1 MFPPRGRRLAG
12 RRAVTIRA
20 RQLGLYRPLNSRNG
34 VKNAKLYH
42 HRERASH
49 PSFRFRRPRCGAIP
63 GSLRGHSN
71 ISRRPYNISRRRNML
86 TPMSELCL
94 RARPVAGV
102 PRGRARLLVRSAQ
115 AEDRLMMLR
124 LHVSA
129 EVGRLA
135 RRRVKVRAGERI
147 ASDDAAIPDP
157 TQHLEAADKPS

>member
-1 MFPPRGRRLAG
+1 MLNYIIIANKHPTRVFDLDVLAAG
-12 RRAVTIRA
+12 
-20 RQLGLYRPLNSRNG
+20 
-34 VKNAKLYH
+34 
-42 HRERASH
+42 
-49 PSFRFRRPRCGAIP
+49 PS
-63 GSLRGHSN
+63 RGHSN

-86 TPMSELCL
+86 TLMSELCL
-94 RARPVAGV
+94 RV

>member
-1 MFPPRGRRLAG
+1 
-12 RRAVTIRA
+12 
-20 RQLGLYRPLNSRNG
+20 
-34 VKNAKLYH
+34 
-42 HRERASH
+42 
-49 PSFRFRRPRCGAIP
+49 
-63 GSLRGHSN
+63 
-71 ISRRPYNISRRRNML
+71 ML

-135 RRRVKVRAGERI
+135 RRRACPVRAGVFI
-147 ASDDAAIPDP
+147 ASDDAPIPDP